1 MEQRPAHS
9 TVDSWVFVDEN
20 LDRSGW
26 HPLIQD
32 MYAYWQLI
40 APAGGLPGRQHFDP
54 LHISP
59 LMSRVWMLDVVRPE
73 MRFRY
78 RLAGTR
84 EVQTLGLDPTGKWF
98 DEVHP
103 AFLRNPGIA
112 ERYLRTVEAGV
123 PTYRHGNVMFVHDK
137 YHQLVQNLVLPFAKD
152 GRTVDMLMILSVLFR
167 SNGTVV

>member
-1 MEQRPAHS
+1 M
-9 TVDSWVFVDEN
+9 
-20 LDRSGW
+20 
-26 HPLIQD
+26 
-32 MYAYWQLI
+32 
-40 APAGGLPGRQHFDP
+40 
-54 LHISP
+54 
-59 LMSRVWMLDVVRPE
+59 
-73 MRFRY
+73 
-78 RLAGTR
+78 
-84 EVQTLGLDPTGKWF
+84 
-98 DEVHP
+98 HP